1 MGKSSTTTEQSPWSP
16 QADFLQNIVM
26 PFAQNISETPF
37 TEFGGDRVA
46 GPTALQQQAI
56 AGYGGLN
63 MGADQYAA
71 AGNVYSGLANRTP
84 EDQAA
89 QISQYQNQF
98 TSGVIDPT
106 MAAME
111 RQRGKDVVGEQGQ
124 ITGANAFGNSRRDVF
139 QGERAGEYKARMGQ
153 TLAGLHQQGLQ
164 YGTQR
169 AGAEDTMRM
178 QAAGSMASN
187 AGSAMQSQ
195 MAGLGSQLAAGE
207 TMRGLSQADLDAEYE
222 NYMLKMQYP
231 LTQLTALTGGAAV
244 LPSYAGTSTQTK
256 DSGMGGTLN
265 ALGSLGQGLGA
276 MGYGPC
282 WVAREVY
289 GVHDPKWT
297 EFREWLLTKSP
308 DWFRNAYIKY
318 GERAAVVVKRLPFF
332 KAIIRP
338 FMDAKRKSLGYK

>member
-1 MGKSSTTTEQSPWSP
+1 MGKSSTTTEQSPWTP
-16 QADFLQNIVM
+16 QADFLQNTVM
-26 PFAQNISETPF
+26 PFAKNISQTPF

-46 GPTALQQQAI
+46 GANDLQQQAI
-56 AGYGGLN
+56 AGYGGLD

-106 MAAME
+106 
-111 RQRGKDVVGEQGQ
+111 
-124 ITGANAFGNSRRDVF
+124 F
-139 QGERAGEYKARMGQ
+139 QGERAGEYDARMGQ

-244 LPSYAGTSTQTK
+244 LPNYAGTSTQTK
-256 DSGMGGTLN
+256 DAGLGGTLT
-265 ALGSLGQGLGA
+265 ALGSFGQGYGA
-276 MGYGPC
+276 MFP
-282 WVAREVY
+282 
-289 GVHDPKWT
+289 
-297 EFREWLLTKSP
+297 
-308 DWFRNAYIKY
+308 
-318 GERAAVVVKRLPFF
+318 
-332 KAIIRP
+332 
-338 FMDAKRKSLGYK
+338 